1 MGIQHRISRWCID
14 VELTKH
20 EQEMMDGKEGFAVR
34 KSMEILVAL
43 GEIFGAKS
51 LIRVG
56 SVQVAG
62 VSYHNLGDA
71 GLEFLNELAVDGR
84 VKVLTT
90 LNPAGMDLEN
100 WQQLGISPEF
110 AEKQNLVIDAFK
122 RMGVLVSCTCTPY
135 LIGNLPLY
143 GEHLAWSESSAVT
156 FANSVLGAR
165 TNREG
170 GPSALAT
177 AFVGKT
183 PNYGLHLDGNRVP
196 DVHIKVNAELGKLSD
211 WGALGYAIG
220 KKAENK
226 IPYITGIENAE
237 LDELKSFCA
246 SVVTY
251 GAKPLFYM
259 KGITPGAENQK
270 EPNQTITIESCDLK
284 IAYDNINDDVID
296 IELVCVGCP
305 HCSIKEISEIAGLL
319 SGRKVAVGTEFWVA
333 TSRTA
338 KQLSDIR
345 GYTATIEAAGGK
357 FACDTCMA
365 VAPLKGRFKSLA
377 TTSAKGCFYSRQN
390 LMKTRMGSI
399 EECVNAAVTG
409 RWNN

>member
-1 MGIQHRISRWCID
+1 MN
-14 VELTKH
+14 LTKQ
-20 EQEMMDGKEGFAVR
+20 EQRMLDGEEGYAVR

-43 GEIFGAKS
+43 GDIYGAEN
-51 LIRVG
+51 LIKVG

-71 GLEFLNELAVDGR
+71 GLEFLNELSKDGR
-84 VKVLTT
+84 VRVLTT

-100 WQQLGISPEF
+100 WRQLGISEEF
-110 AEKQNLVIDAFK
+110 AAKQNQVIEAFE
-122 RMGVLVSCTCTPY
+122 RMGILVSCTCTPY
-135 LIGNLPLY
+135 LIGNLPRF
-143 GEHLAWSESSAVT
+143 GEHVAWSESSAVT
-156 FANSVLGAR
+156 FANSVLGAK

-170 GPSALAT
+170 GPSALAA

-183 PNYGLHLDGNRVP
+183 PKYGLHLDENRKP
-196 DVHIKVNAELGKLSD
+196 DIHVEVEASLTKLSD

-226 IPYITGIENAE
+226 ITYISGVAE
-237 LDELKSFCA
+237 ADVDELKSFCA

-259 KGITPGAENQK
+259 EGITPAAESVQK
-270 EPNQTITIESCDLK
+270 PKDSVTIGESELK
-284 IAYDNINDDVID
+284 DAYDNINDQVSNID
-296 IELVCVGCP
+296 LVCVGCP
-305 HCSIKEISEIAGLL
+305 HCSIKEIAEISDLVQGK
-319 SGRKVAVGTEFWVA
+319 KVAENTEFWVA

-338 KQLSDIR
+338 KQLADKR
-345 GYTATIEAAGGK
+345 GYTQVIEAAGGK

-365 VAPLKGRFKSLA
+365 VAPLKGRFKALA

-390 LMKTRMGSI
+390 LMKTKMGSI
-399 EECVNAAVTG
+399 HDCINAAVTG
-409 RWNN
+409 KWND

>member
-1 MGIQHRISRWCID
+1 MY
-14 VELTKH
+14 LTKE
-20 EQEMMDGKEGFAVR
+20 EQKMLDGAEGYAVR

-43 GEIFGAKS
+43 GDIFGAEK
-51 LIRVG
+51 LIKIG

-71 GLEFLNELAVDGR
+71 GLEFLNELAKDGR
-84 VKVLTT
+84 VKVTTT

-100 WQQLGISPEF
+100 WKQLGISEEF
-110 AEKQNLVIDAFK
+110 AKKQNMVIDAFDK
-122 RMGVLVSCTCTPY
+122 MGILISCTCTPY
-135 LIGNLPLY
+135 LIGNLPRY
-143 GEHLAWSESSAVT
+143 GEHVAWSESSAVT

-170 GPSALAT
+170 GPSALAA

-183 PNYGLHLDGNRVP
+183 PAYGLHLDENRVP
-196 DVHIKVNAELGKLSD
+196 DIQVQVNTNLLKLSD

-226 IPYITGIENAE
+226 IPYITGIKDADV
-237 LDELKSFCA
+237 DELKSFCA

-251 GAKPLFYM
+251 GAKPLFYI
-259 KGITPGAENQK
+259 KGITPGAES
-270 EPNQTITIESCDLK
+270 QTPPKDIISIEENDLK
-284 IAYDNINDDVID
+284 NAYDNINDEVSE

-305 HCSIKEISEIAGLL
+305 HCSIKEIAQIANLVKGK
-319 SGRKVAVGTEFWVA
+319 KVAANTEFWIA
-333 TSRTA
+333 TSRSA
-338 KQLSDIR
+338 KELSDKR
-345 GYTATIEAAGGK
+345 GYTQIIEASGGK

-377 TTSAKGCFYSRQN
+377 TNSAKGCFYSRQN
-390 LMKTRMGSI
+390 NMKTKMGSI
-399 EECVNAAVTG
+399 EECIQAAVTG
-409 RWNN
+409 KWNN

>member
-1 MGIQHRISRWCID
+1 MIAMQ
-14 VELTKH
+14 LTQE
-20 EQEMMDGKEGFAVR
+20 EQTMLNGTEGYAAC

-43 GEIFGAKS
+43 GEIFGAKN
-51 LIRVG
+51 LIKVG

-84 VKVLTT
+84 VRVLTT

-110 AEKQNLVIDAFK
+110 AEKQNMVIDAFR
-122 RMGVLVSCTCTPY
+122 RMDILISCTCTPY

-156 FANSVLGAR
+156 FANSVLGSR

-170 GPSALAT
+170 GPSALAA

-183 PNYGLHLDGNRVP
+183 PNYGLHLDENRVP
-196 DVHIKVNAELGKLSD
+196 DVLVEVNTELTKLSD
-211 WGALGYAIG
+211 WGALGYTIG

-226 IPYITGIENAE
+226 IPYITGIKAAE

-251 GAKPLFYM
+251 GTKPLFYM
-259 KGITPGAENQK
+259 KGVTPGAEQQPQLK
-270 EPNQTITIESCDLK
+270 DKVVIEESDLK
-284 IAYDNINDDVID
+284 NAYDNINDDISD

-305 HCSIKEISEIAGLL
+305 HCSIKEISEIADLVKG
-319 SGRKVAVGTEFWVA
+319 KHVAEGTEFWVA

-338 KQLSDIR
+338 KQLADKR
-345 GYTATIEAAGGK
+345 GYTEVIEAAGGK

-390 LMKTRMGSI
+390 LMKTKMGSMQ
-399 EECVNAAVTG
+399 ECVDAAVTG
-409 RWNN
+409 KWNS

>member
-1 MGIQHRISRWCID
+1 VIIM
-14 VELTKH
+14 ELTPQ
-20 EQEMMDGKEGFAVR
+20 EQAMLDGKEGYAVR

-43 GEIFGAKS
+43 GEIFGAKR
-51 LIRVG
+51 LIDVS

-71 GLEFLNELAVDGR
+71 GLEFLNSLAADGK

-100 WQQLGISPEF
+100 WQQLGITPEF
-110 AEKQNLVIDAFK
+110 AEKQNQVIDAFE
-122 RMGVLVSCTCTPY
+122 RMGILVSCTCTPY

-143 GEHLAWSESSAVT
+143 GEHVAWSESSAVT

-170 GPSALAT
+170 GPSALAA

-183 PNYGLHLDGNRVP
+183 PCYGLHLDENRIP
-196 DVHIKVNAELGKLSD
+196 DIHIQVNAQLSKLSD

-226 IPYITGIENAE
+226 IPYITGIKKAE
-237 LDELKSFCA
+237 LDELIRVCA
-246 SVVTY
+246 AVVSY
-251 GAKPLFYM
+251 GGKPLFYI
-259 KGITPGAENQK
+259 KGITPGAEL
-270 EPNQTITIESCDLK
+270 QTQPTNTVTIEDADLK
-284 IAYDNINDDVID
+284 NAYDNINDDVSDID
-296 IELVCVGCP
+296 FVCVGCP
-305 HCSIKEISEIAGLL
+305 HCSIKEIQEIAELIRGK
-319 SGRKVAVGTEFWVA
+319 KVKDGVELWVA

-338 KQLSDIR
+338 KQLSDKR
-345 GYTATIEAAGGK
+345 GYTAIIEAAGGK

-365 VAPLKGRFKSLA
+365 VAPLKGRFKALA

-390 LMKTRMGSI
+390 LMKTKMGSMK
-399 EECVNAAVTG
+399 ECVEAAVSG
-409 RWNN
+409 KWNS

>member
-1 MGIQHRISRWCID
+1 MQ
-14 VELTKH
+14 LTKE
-20 EQEMMDGKEGFAVR
+20 EQRMLNGEEGYAAR

-43 GEIFGAKS
+43 GDIYGAES
-51 LIRVG
+51 LIKVG

-71 GLEFLNELAVDGR
+71 GLEFLNELAKDGR
-84 VKVLTT
+84 VRVLTT

-100 WQQLGISPEF
+100 WRALGISEDF
-110 AEKQNLVIDAFK
+110 AAKQNLVIDAFT
-122 RMGVLVSCTCTPY
+122 RMGILISCTCTPY
-135 LIGNLPLY
+135 LIGNLPRY
-143 GEHLAWSESSAVT
+143 GEHIAWSESSAVT
-156 FANSVLGAR
+156 FANSVLGAK

-170 GPSALAT
+170 GPSALAA

-183 PNYGLHLDGNRVP
+183 PCYGLHLDDNRVP
-196 DVHIKVNAELGKLSD
+196 DVHVKVEADLSKLSD

-226 IPYITGIENAE
+226 IPYITGIKEAE

-259 KGITPGAENQK
+259 KDITPASETVQAPK
-270 EPNQTITIESCDLK
+270 DKLTIEETDLK
-284 IAYDNINDDVID
+284 NAYDKINDQVSDID
-296 IELVCVGCP
+296 FVCVGCP
-305 HCSIKEISEIAGLL
+305 HCSIKEIAQIANLI
-319 SGRKVAVGTEFWVA
+319 KDKTVAENTELWVA
-333 TSRTA
+333 TSRSA
-338 KQLSDIR
+338 KQLADKH
-345 GYTATIEAAGGK
+345 GYTAVIEAAGGK

-365 VAPLKGRFKSLA
+365 VAPLKGRFKALA

-390 LMKTRMGSI
+390 LMKTKMGSM

-409 RWNN
+409 KWK

>member
-1 MGIQHRISRWCID
+1 MLNG
-14 VELTKH
+14 E
-20 EQEMMDGKEGFAVR
+20 EGYAVR

-43 GEIFGAKS
+43 GDIFGAES
-51 LIRVG
+51 LIKVG

-71 GLEFLNELAVDGR
+71 GLEFLNELAKDGKVR
-84 VKVLTT
+84 VLTT

-100 WQQLGISPEF
+100 WKALGISEDF
-110 AEKQNLVIDAFK
+110 AAKQNLVIDAFT
-122 RMGVLVSCTCTPY
+122 RMGILISCTCTPY
-135 LIGNLPLY
+135 LIGNLPRY
-143 GEHLAWSESSAVT
+143 GEHIAWSESSAVT
-156 FANSVLGAR
+156 FANSVIGAK

-170 GPSALAT
+170 GPSALAA

-183 PNYGLHLDGNRVP
+183 PCYGLHLDENRVP
-196 DVHIKVNAELGKLSD
+196 DVHVKVNANLAKLSD

-226 IPYITGIENAE
+226 IAYITGIKEAD

-259 KGITPGAENQK
+259 RGITPAAETVQAPK
-270 EPNQTITIESCDLK
+270 DTISIEQGDLK
-284 IAYDNINDDVID
+284 NAYDNINDQVSDID
-296 IELVCVGCP
+296 FVCVGCP
-305 HCSIKEISEIAGLL
+305 HCSIKEIAEIAKLL
-319 SGRKVAVGTEFWVA
+319 EGKKVTEKTELWVA

-338 KQLSDIR
+338 KQLADKR
-345 GYTATIEAAGGK
+345 GYTAVIEAAGGK

-365 VAPLKGRFKSLA
+365 VAPLKGRFKALA

-390 LMKTRMGSI
+390 NMKTKMGSL
-399 EECVNAAVTG
+399 EECIDAAVTG
-409 RWNN
+409 KWNS

>member
-1 MGIQHRISRWCID
+1 M
-14 VELTKH
+14 ELTKE
-20 EQEMMDGKEGFAVR
+20 EQAMLDGKEGYAVR

-51 LIRVG
+51 LIDVG

-71 GLEFLNELAVDGR
+71 GLEFLNELASDGR
-84 VKVLTT
+84 VRVLTT

-110 AEKQNLVIDAFK
+110 AEKQNLVIDAFQ
-122 RMGVLVSCTCTPY
+122 RMGILVSCTCTPY

-143 GEHLAWSESSAVT
+143 GEHVAWSESSAVT

-170 GPSALAT
+170 GPSALAA

-183 PNYGLHLDGNRVP
+183 PCYGLHLDENRVP
-196 DVHIKVNAELGKLSD
+196 DVHVQLNTQLTKLSD

-226 IPYITGIENAE
+226 IPYITGVKTAD
-237 LDELKSFCA
+237 LDELKSFGA
-246 SVVTY
+246 SLVTY
-251 GAKPLFYM
+251 GAKPLFYIR
-259 KGITPGAENQK
+259 GITPGAELQPQPK
-270 EPNQTITIESCDLK
+270 AQVTIEQADIK
-284 IAYDNINDDVID
+284 NAYDNINDDVSDID
-296 IELVCVGCP
+296 FVCVGCP
-305 HCSIKEISEIAGLL
+305 HCSIKEIQEIASLIKDK
-319 SGRKVAVGTEFWVA
+319 KVASDTELWVA
-333 TSRTA
+333 TSRTT
-338 KQLSDIR
+338 KQLADKR
-345 GYTATIEAAGGK
+345 GYTQIIEAAGGK

-365 VAPLKGRFKSLA
+365 VAPLKGRFKALA

-390 LMKTRMGSI
+390 LMKTKMGSI
-399 EECVNAAVTG
+399 QECVEAAVSG
-409 RWNN
+409 KWN

>member
-1 MGIQHRISRWCID
+1 MTD
-14 VELTKH
+14 MKLTKQ
-20 EQEMMDGKEGFAVR
+20 EQNMLDGAQGYAVQ

-43 GEIFGAKS
+43 GDIYGAES
-51 LIRVG
+51 LIDVG
-56 SVQVAG
+56 SVQVSG
-62 VSYHNLGDA
+62 VSYNNLGDA
-71 GLEFLNELAVDGR
+71 GLEFLDELAKDGK

-100 WQQLGISPEF
+100 WRQLGITAEF
-110 AEKQNLVIDAFK
+110 AEKQNLVIKAFEK
-122 RMGVLVSCTCTPY
+122 MGILVSCTCTPY

-156 FANSVLGAR
+156 FANSVIGAK
-165 TNREG
+165 TNKEG
-170 GPSALAT
+170 GPSALAA
-177 AFVGKT
+177 AFIGKT
-183 PNYGLHLDGNRVP
+183 PYYGLHLNANRVP
-196 DVHIKVNAELGKLSD
+196 DVHVQVNTELKKLPD

-226 IPYITGIENAE
+226 IPYITGVKQAD

-246 SVVTY
+246 SIVTY

-259 KGITPGAENQK
+259 QGITPAAEKQK
-270 EPNQTITIESCDLK
+270 QPKDIVTIEQADIK
-284 IAYDNINDDVID
+284 NAYDCINDQVSD

-305 HCSIKEISEIAGLL
+305 HCSINEIAKIAELVKGK
-319 SGRKVAVGTEFWVA
+319 KVAEDTEFWVA
-333 TSRTA
+333 TSRNA
-338 KQLSDIR
+338 KQLADKR

-365 VAPLKGRFKSLA
+365 VAPLKGRFKALA

-390 LMKTRMGSI
+390 LMKTKMGSI

-409 RWNN
+409 KWNS

>member
-1 MGIQHRISRWCID
+1 MY
-14 VELTKH
+14 LTEK
-20 EQEMMDGKEGFAVR
+20 EQRMLDGEEGYAVQ

-43 GEIFGAKS
+43 GNIYGANHLVK
-51 LIRVG
+51 VG

-71 GLEFLNELAVDGR
+71 GLEFLNELARDGR

-100 WQQLGISPEF
+100 WRQLGISKEF
-110 AEKQNLVIDAFK
+110 AEKQNQVIDAFS
-122 RMGVLVSCTCTPY
+122 RMGILISCTCTPY
-135 LIGNLPLY
+135 LIGNLPRY

-156 FANSVLGAR
+156 FANSVIGAR

-170 GPSALAT
+170 GPSALAA

-183 PNYGLHLDGNRVP
+183 PCYGLHLDENRAA
-196 DVHIKVNAELGKLSD
+196 DIKIQVNADLTKLSD
-211 WGALGYAIG
+211 WGALGYSIG
-220 KKAENK
+220 RKAENK
-226 IPYITGIENAE
+226 IPYITGIKDAE

-259 KGITPGAENQK
+259 KGITPDAENLQIPR
-270 EPNQTITIESCDLK
+270 ETVTIEQRD
-284 IAYDNINDDVID
+284 IREAYDNINDDVDFID
-296 IELVCVGCP
+296 FVCVGCP
-305 HCSIKEISEIAGLL
+305 HCSIKEIA
-319 SGRKVAVGTEFWVA
+319 KVAELIKDKKISENIEFWVA

-338 KQLSDIR
+338 KQLADKR
-345 GYTATIEAAGGK
+345 GYTETIEKAGGK

-365 VAPLKGRFKSLA
+365 VAPLKGRFKALA

-390 LMKTRMGSI
+390 DMKTKMGSI
-399 EECVNAAVTG
+399 EECIEAAVTG
-409 RWNN
+409 KWS

>member
-1 MGIQHRISRWCID
+1 MLMY
-14 VELTKH
+14 LTEK
-20 EQEMMDGKEGFAVR
+20 EQRMLDGEEGYAVR

-43 GEIFGAKS
+43 GNIYGAEQ
-51 LIRVG
+51 LIKVG

-71 GLEFLNELAVDGR
+71 GLEFLNELAKDGK

-100 WQQLGISPEF
+100 WQNLGITAEF

-122 RMGVLVSCTCTPY
+122 KMGIIISCTCTPY
-135 LIGNLPLY
+135 FIGNLPRY
-143 GEHLAWSESSAVT
+143 GEHIAWSESSAVT
-156 FANSVLGAR
+156 FANSVIGAK

-170 GPSALAT
+170 GPSALAA

-183 PNYGLHLDGNRVP
+183 PCYGLHLDENRAPNIHVQ
-196 DVHIKVNAELGKLSD
+196 VNASLKKLSD
-211 WGALGYAIG
+211 WGALGYSIG

-226 IPYITGIENAE
+226 IPYITGIKDAE

-251 GAKPLFYM
+251 GAQPLFYM
-259 KGITPGAENQK
+259 KDITPGSENYSPPK
-270 EPNQTITIESCDLK
+270 ETVTVEDKDIKD
-284 IAYDNINDDVID
+284 AYDNINDEVTDID
-296 IELVCVGCP
+296 LVCIGCP
-305 HCSIKEISEIAGLL
+305 HCSIKEIAEIAELL
-319 SGRKVAVGTEFWVA
+319 KNRKISPSTEFWVA
-333 TSRTA
+333 TSRLV
-338 KQLSDIR
+338 KQISDKR
-345 GYTATIEAAGGK
+345 GYTETIERAGAK

-365 VAPLKGRFKSLA
+365 VAPLKGRFKSVA

-390 LMKTRMGSI
+390 KMLTKMGSL
-399 EECVNAAVTG
+399 EECIEAAVSG
-409 RWNN
+409 KWS

>member
-1 MGIQHRISRWCID
+1 MKTM
-14 VELTKH
+14 ELTKK
-20 EQEMMDGKEGFAVR
+20 EQRMLDGAEGYAVQ

-43 GEIFGAKS
+43 GEIYGANS
-51 LIRVG
+51 LISVG

-71 GLEFLNELAVDGR
+71 GLEFLNELAKDGK

-100 WQQLGISPEF
+100 WQQLGISAEF

-122 RMGVLVSCTCTPY
+122 RMGILISCTCTPY

-143 GEHLAWSESSAVT
+143 GEHIAWSESSAVT
-156 FANSVLGAR
+156 FANSIIGAR

-170 GPSALAT
+170 GPSALAA

-183 PNYGLHLDGNRVP
+183 PSYGLHLDENRVP
-196 DVHIKVNAELGKLSD
+196 DVHVHVNVELTKLSD

-226 IPYITGIENAE
+226 ISYITGIKAAD

-246 SVVTY
+246 SIVTY
-251 GAKPLFYM
+251 GAKPLFYI
-259 KGITPGAENQK
+259 KSITPAAEQQPQPK
-270 EPNQTITIESCDLK
+270 ETVEIDQADIQN
-284 IAYDNINDDVID
+284 AYNNINDEVNQ

-305 HCSIKEISEIAGLL
+305 HCSIKEISQIAKLIEG
-319 SGRKVAVGTEFWVA
+319 KQVAENTEFWVA

-338 KQLSDIR
+338 KQLADKR
-345 GYTATIEAAGGK
+345 GYTEVIEAAGGK

-390 LMKTRMGSI
+390 SMKTKMGSMEQCI
-399 EECVNAAVTG
+399 DAAVTG
-409 RWNN
+409 QWNS